1 MASEF
6 AVIFDMDG
14 VLVDN
19 FRYHLM
25 AWDKF
30 CKRHKKGFSA
40 DDFLEHVFG
49 GSNADHL
56 SFIFKK
62 ELPAEIIAAHSI
74 EKELIYRYLYHDN
87 VILLPGLKNLLL
99 ELKHNGIPMAIAT
112 SAERANVDFI
122 LSETSLEGFFN
133 AIADAS
139 LVKKGKPDPEV
150 FLKAAELLGISPLKC
165 IVFEDT
171 HKGIDAALRAQ
182 MKVIGIDT
190 THHKAELTKA
200 YKVISDFTEID
211 LNEISNIINN

>member
-1 MASEF
+1 MTGNI

-25 AWDKF
+25 AWEKF
-30 CKRHKKGFSA
+30 CSRHGKSISA

-56 SFIFKK
+56 AFIFKK
-62 ELPAEIIAAHSI
+62 ELPAGKIAGYSA

-87 VILLPGLKNLLL
+87 VVLLPGLKELLAD
-99 ELKHNGIPMAIAT
+99 LKTAGIPMAIAT

-122 LSETSLEGFFN
+122 LAETGIQEFFT

-139 LVKKGKPDPEV
+139 MVRRGKPDPEV
-150 FLKAAELLGISPLKC
+150 FLKAAAMLKTDPGDC
-165 IVFEDT
+165 VVFEDT
-171 HKGIDAALRAQ
+171 LKGIDAALHAK
-182 MKVIGIDT
+182 MKVIGVAT
-190 THHKAELTKA
+190 THHRAELTEA
-200 YKVISDFTEID
+200 HKVISDFTEID
-211 LNEISNIINN
+211 ISIILKLFS